1 MTKIKVPT
9 AKKFEY
15 SNNGVTVSLFLNIHN
30 KKADGTSPVNWR
42 IAYNGKRR
50 MFQTGLF
57 FTLDEWT
64 EFCEINKLKHK
75 DIKLDLDK
83 YLRNVIKPT
92 IKDLIEENSFTL
104 DAFKRG
110 IEGGN
115 KDSFRDAFKARIRE
129 LRRNNNVGNADIYQ
143 ATYNALQRF
152 IHYKSLRG
160 KSKVEFLQKCIDNR
174 NVTKGKN
181 KITVEDKE
189 IYFTDITPKFVEEC
203 SLFWYK
209 TGVSKST
216 VSMRMR
222 NIRTIINNDGKPMLK
237 GASYPFGR
245 SKDKYKIPTGTR
257 KTVYLPINEIWKLES
272 FDTDHQS
279 LALARDMFL
288 FMFYGNGMNFKDLC
302 LLKFSDI
309 TFDKEIEFYREKVTT
324 AEDPQPIHVPLIPP
338 LIEII
343 NRHGNK
349 SQDGYIFPFLNGIK
363 PHDEERIKEITRREL
378 ATINSNLKTIAS
390 ELEINTEITT
400 NWARHSY
407 ISHLANEEMLNDTT
421 IKRMVGH
428 STKKDVTAGY
438 NHLNPKKRL
447 SINSKL
453 INPNKQY
460 NVVGAV
466 KEQYAY

>member
-1 MTKIKVPT
+1 MAKKEKIPT
-9 AKKFEY
+9 AKQFEY

-42 IAYNGKRR
+42 IAYNNKRR

-57 FTLDEWT
+57 YSLDEWA
-64 EFCEINKLKHK
+64 EFCEMGRLKHK
-75 DIKLDLDK
+75 DIKLDLDR

-104 DAFKRG
+104 DAFIRG

-115 KDSFRDAFKARIRE
+115 KDSFTDALQARIKE
-129 LRRNNNVGNADIYQ
+129 LRRSNKVGNADLYQ

-152 IHYKSLRG
+152 THYKSLRG
-160 KSKVEFLQKCIDNR
+160 KNKMDFLQKCIDNR
-174 NVTKGKN
+174 NITTGKN
-181 KITVEDKE
+181 KITVEERD
-189 IYFTDITPKFVEEC
+189 IYFTDLTPKFIDEC
-203 SLFWYK
+203 SQFWYQ
-209 TGVSKST
+209 TGVSSST

-222 NIRTIINNDGKPMLK
+222 NIRTIINNDGKPILK

-245 SKDKYKIPTGTR
+245 SKDKYKIPLGAR
-257 KTVYLPINEIWKLES
+257 RNVYLPINDIWKLEDY
-272 FDTDHQS
+272 DTNYVS
-279 LALARDMFL
+279 LDLARDMFL

-302 LLKFSDI
+302 LLKYSDI
-309 TFDKEIEFYREKVTT
+309 TFDKEIKFFREKVVV
-324 AEDPQPIHVPLIPP
+324 EDPEPIFIPLIPP
-338 LIEII
+338 LVDII
-343 NRHGNK
+343 NRQGNK
-349 SQDGYIFPFLNGIK
+349 EQNGYIFPFLNGIK
-363 PHDEERIKEITRREL
+363 QHDEVSIKEITRRSL
-378 ATINSNLKTIAS
+378 GNINSNLKIIAS
-390 ELEINTEITT
+390 KLDINTEITT

-447 SINSKL
+447 SINSRL
-453 INPNKQY
+453 INPDRKY

-466 KEQYAY
+466 KLSV